1 MLTAF
6 IWVPWLSRFMTV
18 CSCVLNSH
26 HISHYNLC
34 QHRIFRNQHIV
45 YTCQV
50 VSIQLLQV
58 ANLKT
63 VSQNWDN
70 VVCIQVSETRIWCLH
85 VKQIFKKKNWSYP
98 GHWRH
103 VNARSMQWT
112 QYIKSMTSVT
122 DADFA
127 LFMFSNF
134 YTHKS
139 LYKTLKK
146 AEKNKKA

>member
-85 VKQIFKKKNWSYP
+85 VKQIFKKKLIIS
-98 GHWRH
+98 GTLE
-103 VNARSMQWT
+103 ACKCT
-112 QYIKSMTSVT
+112 QYAMNTVYQIH
-122 DADFA
+122 DFCDWCR
-127 LFMFSNF
+127 LCPF
-134 YTHKS
+134 YVFELLHTQEP
-139 LYKTLKK
+139 L
-146 AEKNKKA
+146 